1 MRFVLLLINHQQA
14 EGVGMSSIIEKIKER
29 VAIKNGFNMKM
40 PTCWNYAMLITHR
53 TKQQLKL
60 YDEVIEDLME
70 VQQ

>member
-1 MRFVLLLINHQQA
+1 
-14 EGVGMSSIIEKIKER
+14 MSSIIEKIKER

-70 VQQ
+70 VQRG

>member
-1 MRFVLLLINHQQA
+1 
-14 EGVGMSSIIEKIKER
+14 MSSIIEKIKER
-29 VAIKNGFNMKM
+29 VAIKNGFDMKM
-40 PTCWNYAMLITHR
+40 STCWNYAMLITHR